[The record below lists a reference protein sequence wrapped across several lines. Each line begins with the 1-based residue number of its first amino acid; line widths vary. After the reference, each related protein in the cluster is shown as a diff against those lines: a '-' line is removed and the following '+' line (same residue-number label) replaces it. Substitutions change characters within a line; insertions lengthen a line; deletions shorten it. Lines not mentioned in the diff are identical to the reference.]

1 MATKTAHHPAGFLAR
16 LAHWLGRTWARGW
29 NKAGAALAS
38 AGLPPKAVAALTWVA
53 KLAIVAVLLYV
64 AFWVVMLVVFVILV
78 MNMGAHR
85 GGGGNAG
92 YTVPEDDEPSYKWMA
107 GPEGYGL
114 YDSLGFLVGEPD
126 KDEDRNWY

>member
-1 MATKTAHHPAGFLAR
+1 MATTTTRPAGTLAR
-16 LAHWLGRTWARGW
+16 LAHWLGRMWARGW
-29 NKAGAALAS
+29 RKADGALVS
-38 AGLPPKAVAALTWVA
+38 AGLPPKAVKALIWVA
-53 KLAIVAVLLYV
+53 KLALIAAFLYV
-64 AFWVVMLVVFVILV
+64 VFWVALVAMFVILV
-78 MNMGAHR
+78 QDKASKGLTR
-85 GGGGNAG
+85 TTE